1 MIWSGLRSML
11 GLGVTHGV
19 RVRVKGLDSCWRLK
33 YRADMLSALWITHF
47 DFEWDSVSLVLALT
61 FSFCLGLASRGLGY
75 LQGWSNEQRNGIKS
89 EERMIEFGT
98 ANRQNNV
105 SLDDEISPE
114 GIMTVS

>member
-1 MIWSGLRSML
+1 M
-11 GLGVTHGV
+11 
-19 RVRVKGLDSCWRLK
+19 
-33 YRADMLSALWITHF
+33 ALL
-47 DFEWDSVSLVLALT
+47 VSLLDLPFVILANCKDDPMN
-61 FSFCLGLASRGLGY
+61 SEMESKY
-75 LQGWSNEQRNGIKS
+75 

>member
-1 MIWSGLRSML
+1 MNSEMES
-11 GLGVTHGV
+11 
-19 RVRVKGLDSCWRLK
+19 K
-33 YRADMLSALWITHF
+33 Y
-47 DFEWDSVSLVLALT
+47 
-61 FSFCLGLASRGLGY
+61 
-75 LQGWSNEQRNGIKS
+75 